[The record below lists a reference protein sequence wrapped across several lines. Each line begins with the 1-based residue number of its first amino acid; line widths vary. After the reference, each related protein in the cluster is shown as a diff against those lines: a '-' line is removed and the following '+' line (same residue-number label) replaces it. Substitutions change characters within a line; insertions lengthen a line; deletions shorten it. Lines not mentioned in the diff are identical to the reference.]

1 MSLLADVTWLKTH
14 LILVA
19 IAASLVFGSVYGV
32 ESIISKHDDKN
43 AIVLQTLADSQAKAN
58 VQFQQGIK
66 LQLDSIAAQ
75 NAQLAAENATLI
87 NALAARQVVEK
98 KIPVAVASETSL
110 EVAADLKKA
119 TNGTVGILKSPDGD
133 LIQLDLP
140 TAKGVLTSV
149 QLVPLLQQDKTD
161 LEKSNGLLQ
170 TEVANGVKALDLERT
185 AHANDNTTNAGTIK
199 ARDAEIV
206 AVKAEC
212 RKSKLKWFGIG
223 VVVGFVGRGFVGF

>member
-32 ESIISKHDDKN
+32 ESIIAKHDDKN
-43 AIVLQTLADSQAKAN
+43 AIVLQTLSDSMNKQN
-58 VQFQQGIK
+58 QQFQQNIK
-66 LQLDSIAAQ
+66 TQLDSLAAQ
-75 NAQLAAENATLI
+75 NVQLEQQNSQLI

-98 KIPVAVASETSL
+98 QIPLTNATLSAQDAAGKLKGQAVG
-110 EVAADLKKA
+110 
-119 TNGTVGILKSPDGD
+119 NTVV
-133 LIQLDLP
+133 LDLP
-140 TAKGVLTSV
+140 IARDLVTSV
-149 QLVPLLQQDKTD
+149 QLVPLLQQDKAD

-170 TEVANGVKALDLERT
+170 TEVSNGVKALDLERT
-185 AHANDNTTNAGTIK
+185 AHTNDNTTNAGTIK